1 MKISTLNELKEAQFV
16 TVFEIPKDRQIVV
29 TSREKLKA
37 RDIRIIQLS
46 LMLNDDEDTKRI
58 SYNTLKQN
66 LNLLTAL
73 EDSEM
78 SYLIR
83 YFKILDFE
91 KEEFVSVLDEKALDI
106 FERNTNNRINR
117 FLIQRT
123 YQENE
128 IKKMSIRTLTGLKY
142 YLILQKN
149 NIITIGDLIEYSPKE
164 LLNIQGIGEETVKRI
179 QKKLKMIKLSLKEDS
194 EEEKKP

>member
-29 TSREKLKA
+29 TSREKLKV